1 MQILKKD
8 VARIDDDVMKF
19 LLKYDYPGNVR
30 ELKNLIERLVVLSDG
45 GVITKE
51 DMPELSNIPIIEGD
65 SGELKTLKEVRAEAE
80 KKHIMKALDHC
91 EDNLT
96 QTAEKLG
103 ISRRQ
108 LFNKMTEY
116 EMK

>member
-1 MQILKKD
+1 MILQGEFREDLFYRISTIAIEIPPLRKRKEDLPQLIDFFVKKSSADLKKD

-65 SGELKTLKEVRAEAE
+65 KW
-80 KKHIMKALDHC
+80 
-91 EDNLT
+91 
-96 QTAEKLG
+96 
-103 ISRRQ
+103 
-108 LFNKMTEY
+108 
-116 EMK
+116 

>member
-1 MQILKKD
+1 M
-8 VARIDDDVMKF
+8 DDEVMNF

-45 GVITKE
+45 GIITKE
-51 DMPELSNIPIIEGD
+51 DMPELSHMPIIESDAGD
-65 SGELKTLKEVRAEAE
+65 IRTLKEVRSEAE
-80 KKHIMKALDHC
+80 KKHIQKVLASCD
-91 EDNLT
+91 ENLT

-116 EMK
+116 GMK